1 MGLPYIFWKI
11 RKETS
16 ILNHMDKRALE
27 RITKSGKWEGV
38 DLSSISPA
46 IVNKVEYGRDYKLS
60 TLIGYAAQQEKL
72 DKFPKKLF
80 NLEGI
85 SKTNRIG
92 ENALHLA
99 AICKQIKYIPQEMLN
114 KKNLGAKNRDGT
126 SPIQYATLHLC
137 LAQIPKKFLTKELL
151 TKVNCHGFG
160 ALDFALFAFKE
171 CQINPLENTLATT
184 LKEIDAKSP
193 TKSIGPNKDLDKD
206 KELPKILRAQ
216 LSIILGRLDTQ
227 TLKDYLKEPAI
238 SYIRDWRAKIIQQE
252 LHQRLIT
259 KAFEKNEK
267 TIAL

>member
-1 MGLPYIFWKI
+1 LGLPYIFWKI

-38 DLSSISPA
+38 DLSSISPP

-72 DKFPKKLF
+72 DKFPKELF

-99 AICKQIKYIPQEMLN
+99 AICKQIKYIPQKMLN

-137 LAQIPKKFLTKELL
+137 LDQIPKKFLTKELL

-160 ALDFALFAFKE
+160 SLDFALFAFKE
-171 CQINPLENTLATT
+171 AKINPLENNPKSSTT
-184 LKEIDAKSP
+184 PADQNEDITKNKMLSKMLQTQLNTILEKLDAQKLK
-193 TKSIGPNKDLDKD
+193 G
-206 KELPKILRAQ
+206 
-216 LSIILGRLDTQ
+216 
-227 TLKDYLKEPAI
+227 YLKEPTT
-238 SYIRDWRAKIIQQE
+238 SHIRDWRTKIIQKE

-259 KAFEKNEK
+259 KAFEKNER